1 MKKSNITF
9 SKSEVED
16 IANAMLSRIGGG
28 FKFGGWID
36 FEDASDE
43 MAQDF
48 CAGIY
53 AIDDKGYARLAIH
66 AGCTLN
72 GLRNIF
78 VSRTIEYFQESE
90 IYGDYISFEYLGN
103 GESILHKTEISK
115 DGILAVDEWEL
126 FGLNRYLIMSMNELN
141 HL

>member
-1 MKKSNITF
+1 MKKSNVKF
-9 SKSEVED
+9 SKIEVQEN
-16 IANAMLSRIGGG
+16 ANAMFNRVGGG

-36 FEDASDE
+36 FEDASNE
-43 MAQDF
+43 MGQDF

-66 AGCTLN
+66 SGCTFN
-72 GLRNIF
+72 GLDNIF

-90 IYGDYISFEYLGN
+90 IYGDYLSFEYLGN
-103 GESILHKTEISK
+103 GECILHKTEICR
-115 DGILAVDEWEL
+115 DGILTLNEWKSY
-126 FGLNRYLIMSMNELN
+126 GLNRFLIMAMSDLK